1 MKASFTLSLPEPL
14 VRAVSGLTAPDPE
27 SRMRA
32 VIDWA
37 RKNSRN
43 GEGPFA
49 AGIFNL
55 DAGECVAAGVNR
67 VVASNCSPAHAE
79 LMAIM
84 FAQQTLD
91 THDLST
97 RGAFVLTTSAQP
109 CSQCFG
115 ALPWSGIKAMEFG
128 ASREDV
134 EAVGFDEG
142 PCPDDWRELLE
153 RRGIRVSGPILRE
166 PAAAVLREY
175 AVRGGPIY

>member
-1 MKASFTLSLPEPL
+1 MKSSLTLSLPDAL
-14 VRAVSGLTAPDPE
+14 VRAATGLTAADPE

-37 RKNSRN
+37 RKNVHN

-49 AGIFNL
+49 AGVFNL
-55 DAGECVAAGVNR
+55 RTGDCVAAGVNR
-67 VVASNCSPAHAE
+67 VVAANCSPAHAE
-79 LMAIM
+79 MIAIM
-84 FAQQTLD
+84 FAQQTLG

-97 RGAFVLTTSAQP
+97 RGDFVLTTSAQP

-115 ALPWSGIKAMEFG
+115 ALPWSGVRAMEFG

-142 PCPDDWRELLE
+142 PCPDDWRERLE
-153 RRGIRVSGPILRE
+153 ARGLRVDGPILRG
-166 PAAAVLREY
+166 PAAAALRDY
-175 AVRGGPIY
+175 ADRGGPIY